1 MYIMS
6 FPHAAKGIKMI
17 FIAEMLALFSWIV
30 LGIVFILTG
39 VNKETL
45 NAESSAGLATGL
57 AISLFSAG
65 ALFFVGFVLKIIG
78 YFQTARDEEGFTRAI
93 IYAVVSIVLFIIA
106 NVLYSQK
113 GDVMQWIY
121 TIVLAAAEITQ
132 LMIAI
137 STIGGMVDLS
147 YKCRN
152 EGLARRGNT
161 ILKIVSAIFTL
172 NIILLLVNRVLVFFV
187 NEVVTSTLS
196 TIINIVI
203 FVLSLIQYILYL
215 FYLSSVSSMLKEY

>member
-39 VNKETL
+39 VNKEAL

-65 ALFFVGFVLKIIG
+65 ALFFIGFVLKIIG

-106 NVLYSQK
+106 NVLHSQK

-121 TIVLAAAEITQ
+121 TVVLVAAETTHMVVIVS
-132 LMIAI
+132 AV
-137 STIGGMVDLS
+137 GGMVNLS
-147 YKCRN
+147 YKCRD
-152 EGLARRGNT
+152 EGLVRRGNT
-161 ILKIVSAIFTL
+161 IIKIVSAIYAL
-172 NIILLLVNRVLVFFV
+172 NIVLIILNRILFFINPDILKTFNLIIKLLVAVLTV
-187 NEVVTSTLS
+187 
-196 TIINIVI
+196 
-203 FVLSLIQYILYL
+203 IQYILYIT
-215 FYLSSVSSMLKEY
+215 YLANVSSMLKES